1 MERENGAATTPPRG
15 WISRP
20 LARALFYVALPL
32 ALVLTNVRFA
42 FSEQRVY
49 QYSIDTYDVAGT
61 THIPH
66 ADLIAA
72 TQDIRAYF
80 NNDEQY
86 LRTRVHDPAGNVVP
100 LFNAKEVSHM
110 HDVKQVVRVVYGLE
124 LLAVGV
130 LAAYVVGVALWAH
143 EESLVTL
150 ARQTLRGVIATMVA
164 LLAFGGVTA
173 AGGFD
178 SAFIWFHRRV
188 FNNNDWQLD
197 PLRDHLVQMFPEPFW
212 QDATLLIGGLT
223 LLEALLLG
231 GGAYLYL
238 RRHRQPRETAATT
251 ADASASEE
259 HAGEVA
265 QTVG

>member
-1 MERENGAATTPPRG
+1 MESEIGGATATPRG
-15 WISRP
+15 RLP
-20 LARALFYVALPL
+20 RLLARSLFYVALPL

-49 QYSIDTYDVAGT
+49 QYSIDQYDVAGV

-66 ADLIAA
+66 TDLIAA
-72 TQDIRAYF
+72 TNDLRAYF
-80 NNDEQY
+80 TNDEQY

-130 LAAYVVGVALWAH
+130 LAAYVVGAVLWAQ
-143 EESLVTL
+143 EESLLTL
-150 ARQTLRGVIATMVA
+150 ARRARRGALATVVA

-178 SAFIWFHRRV
+178 SAFIWFHQRV

-197 PLRDHLVQMFPEPFW
+197 PLRDHLVQMFPEGFW
-212 QDATLLIGGLT
+212 LDATVLISALT
-223 LLEALLLG
+223 LLEVALIG
-231 GGAYLYL
+231 GVATLCL
-238 RRHRQPRETAATT
+238 RRHGAPQQSAAAPTAAREDEERQP
-251 ADASASEE
+251 
-259 HAGEVA
+259 EVA